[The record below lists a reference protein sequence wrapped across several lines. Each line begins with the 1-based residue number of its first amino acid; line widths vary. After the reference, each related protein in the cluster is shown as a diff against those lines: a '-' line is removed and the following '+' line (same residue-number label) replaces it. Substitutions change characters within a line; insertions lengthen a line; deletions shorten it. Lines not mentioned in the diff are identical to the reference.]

1 MPTELRLIR
10 AYYGYGRPIGNSYGR
25 TTATGMGVLRLW
37 LRAYYNYGYGRTTTT
52 ATGVLRLW
60 LRAYY
65 DYGYGR
71 TTTTATGVLRLRLRA
86 YYDYGYGRTTTT
98 ATGVLRLWLRAYYDY
113 GYGRTTTT
121 ATGVLRLRL
130 RANVRA
136 YYVNFFTA
144 YTVYNLMAE
153 RSLIQSPSVWLPV
166 DLPPFLFSCYFKRL
180 LSDNTDCL

>member
-1 MPTELRLIR
+1 M
-10 AYYGYGRPIGNSYGR
+10 
-25 TTATGMGVLRLW
+25 
-37 LRAYYNYGYGRTTTT
+37 

-71 TTTTATGVLRLRLRA
+71 TMTM
-86 YYDYGYGRTTTT
+86 
-98 ATGVLRLWLRAYYDY
+98 
-113 GYGRTTTT
+113 

-144 YTVYNLMAE
+144 YTVHRFGKAQNSCEYVQQLM
-153 RSLIQSPSVWLPV
+153 RPTVVPGV
-166 DLPPFLFSCYFKRL
+166 DC
-180 LSDNTDCL
+180 DVTV